1 MLDRAPDARMNL
13 ILLGPPGAGK
23 GTQAMILVER
33 LGIPQISTG
42 DMLRAAVK
50 AGTDLGRKAQAIMER
65 GDLVPDDLVIN
76 LFRERASQ
84 PDAAAGFILDG
95 FPRTVP
101 QAEALRKYLAETGR
115 RIDHVV
121 SIEVPEDVLV
131 RRIAGRRTCRAC
143 QAMHHVESSP
153 PKVAG
158 VCDRCGG
165 ELYQRAD
172 DREEAVRE
180 RFRVYRAQ
188 TEPLVAY
195 YDRDGL
201 VRSIQGSGS
210 MEAIQAAI
218 LRAIGRGEGAAAPGS

>member
-1 MLDRAPDARMNL
+1 MNL

-23 GTQAMILVER
+23 GTQAKLLVER
-33 LGIPQISTG
+33 LGSPQISTG

-50 AGTDLGRKAQAIMER
+50 AGTELGRKAQAIMER

-84 PDAAAGFILDG
+84 PDAAGGFILDG
-95 FPRTVP
+95 FPRTVA

-115 RIDHVV
+115 RIDHVL
-121 SIEVPEDVLV
+121 SIEVPEDELV

-143 QAMHHVESSP
+143 QAMYHVESSP
-153 PKVAG
+153 PKGDG
-158 VCDRCGG
+158 VCDRCEG

-172 DREEAVRE
+172 DREAAVRE
-180 RFRVYRAQ
+180 RFQVYRTQ
-188 TEPLVAY
+188 TAPLIAY

-201 VRSIQGSGS
+201 VRSIHGTGSI
-210 MEAIQAAI
+210 EAIDDSI
-218 LRAIGRGEGAAAPGS
+218 LQAIGAPLGRTDDRPQE